1 MLDPGLTNNII
12 EMLTKNLKPD
22 QINEIGK
29 LIIKKFD
36 MYAILGLDQHITI
49 SKRKAAATLIE
60 ECASAKRED
69 ELFKLLIELD
79 GSDLMGQTVNFSEL
93 ETVMNALAKRGFVY
107 DYKKRK
113 VKRINEVVDELPN
126 WGVLRAGKSY
136 EMTIASIDIVGNSEL
151 INKNG
156 LKKAEKLYFQFW
168 NFLRR
173 VLAVYEG
180 RIWHWA
186 GDGGILA
193 FTFKNHPIRAVMFAM
208 EIQHLLPVFNMDPD
222 RPILDEL
229 VLRVGIDTGKIKFD
243 DDTGKIVSDT
253 INYAAHLE
261 KSFTKPG
268 CISIS
273 DKVLKLLPEEM
284 RSYFS
289 KSSKFEGRNAC
300 MMDLEDS

>member
-1 MLDPGLTNNII
+1 
-12 EMLTKNLKPD
+12 
-22 QINEIGK
+22 
-29 LIIKKFD
+29 
-36 MYAILGLDQHITI
+36 
-49 SKRKAAATLIE
+49 
-60 ECASAKRED
+60 
-69 ELFKLLIELD
+69 
-79 GSDLMGQTVNFSEL
+79 
-93 ETVMNALAKRGFVY
+93 MNALAKRGFVY

-113 VKRINEVVDELPN
+113 VKRINEDVDELPN